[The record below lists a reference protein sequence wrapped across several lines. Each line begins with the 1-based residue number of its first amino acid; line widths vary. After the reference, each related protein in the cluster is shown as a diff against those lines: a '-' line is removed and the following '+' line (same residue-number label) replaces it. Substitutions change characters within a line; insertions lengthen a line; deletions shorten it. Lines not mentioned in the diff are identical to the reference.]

1 MYMNLHH
8 CIYANI
14 MLRLALRYQLRC
26 HGAKLTPGDAQVIE
40 NKQSRLLK
48 LIDKFQ
54 LQADTFILHQHGLG
68 HPKISPLKDYDQI

>member
-14 MLRLALRYQLRC
+14 MLRLALMYQLRC
-26 HGAKLTPGDAQVIE
+26 HGAKLTPGEAQVIE
-40 NKQSRLLK
+40 SLLK

-54 LQADTFILHQHGLG
+54 LQADTVVR
-68 HPKISPLKDYDQI
+68 